1 MKRPWVFNDHL
12 PLIPDAGLKIVF
24 FCTLSRHKHHFV
36 HNFQDLTTVL
46 LYIIFKILPSPQSF
60 CTNIS
65 KFCHK
70 HMYTVQCAL
79 CMSYLAQDGTMK
91 KKEHQNIYF
100 NQTQGSIFHFNMMS
114 LVPTSIWNFI
124 TWNIYWE
131 KKTRNPNLLLVITL
145 LLSQTGILTLGN
157 ERKKSKPIAWHHFT
171 CNLSK
176 HIACHHSVQGL

>member
-114 LVPTSIWNFI
+114 LVPTSI
-124 TWNIYWE
+124 
-131 KKTRNPNLLLVITL
+131 
-145 LLSQTGILTLGN
+145 
-157 ERKKSKPIAWHHFT
+157 
-171 CNLSK
+171 
-176 HIACHHSVQGL
+176 

>member
-131 KKTRNPNLLLVITL
+131 KIRIILVGAGQNHIETRTVAPGPLCLMKPKYCKHLPPTL
-145 LLSQTGILTLGN
+145 NTKQAISAEI
-157 ERKKSKPIAWHHFT
+157 
-171 CNLSK
+171 
-176 HIACHHSVQGL
+176 

>member
-131 KKTRNPNLLLVITL
+131 KKYAMKFNIWHWYPIVMIFDIWHLTCICYDIW
-145 LLSQTGILTLGN
+145 QFIL
-157 ERKKSKPIAWHHFT
+157 I
-171 CNLSK
+171 
-176 HIACHHSVQGL
+176 CHDI

>member
-1 MKRPWVFNDHL
+1 MKRPWVFNAHL
-12 PLIPDAGLKIVF
+12 PLISDAGLKIVF

-131 KKTRNPNLLLVITL
+131 KKSYHFGSVSKIHPNLGTPAALYIDNKVNIHKVTTL
-145 LLSQTGILTLGN
+145 YICTYKGWIL
-157 ERKKSKPIAWHHFT
+157 RI
-171 CNLSK
+171 
-176 HIACHHSVQGL
+176 

>member
-131 KKTRNPNLLLVITL
+131 KKINSYFQAFLLQSENIKQT
-145 LLSQTGILTLGN
+145 SQKTFFLAL
-157 ERKKSKPIAWHHFT
+157 
-171 CNLSK
+171 
-176 HIACHHSVQGL
+176 

>member
-46 LYIIFKILPSPQSF
+46 LYIISKILPSPQSF

-131 KKTRNPNLLLVITL
+131 KMPSGQWERKYIFMVLNKHWVDNWNLLFCLVGDL
-145 LLSQTGILTLGN
+145 
-157 ERKKSKPIAWHHFT
+157 E
-171 CNLSK
+171 NLSSNGK
-176 HIACHHSVQGL
+176 VNKIW

>member
-124 TWNIYWE
+124 TWNHTWY
-131 KKTRNPNLLLVITL
+131 
-145 LLSQTGILTLGN
+145 LSQTPQTASVEKILAMWRN
-157 ERKKSKPIAWHHFT
+157 SPHDM
-171 CNLSK
+171 LSEK
-176 HIACHHSVQGL
+176 YANDTIQWPHYHTRYLSQMPQTASV